1 MGRTNNQE
9 TRASYYG
16 IKPRPLAKAAELKI
30 KSMRAK
36 LLKMQEPWAEA
47 DAMIES
53 ATDRAVEAL
62 DELLNQY
69 KASVEYLN
77 EPME

>member
-1 MGRTNNQE
+1 MGRTKSQE

-36 LLKMQEPWAEA
+36 LLKMQEPWADA

-53 ATDRAVEAL
+53 ATDRAIDAL
-62 DELLNQY
+62 NELLEQY
-69 KASVEYLN
+69 KASADYLN